1 MKKQTLTI
9 GAAAIAL
16 AFALP
21 ALAQGMGSG
30 PVATACASEI
40 GRYCAGIPHGRG
52 AVRAC
57 LESNVQKLSD
67 DCRTALGG
75 TGGGRRNW

>member
-16 AFALP
+16 ALP
-21 ALAQGMGSG
+21 TLAQGMGRG

-40 GRYCAGIPHGRG
+40 ERYCAGIPHGRG

-57 LESNVQKLSD
+57 LESNIQKLSD
-67 DCRTALGG
+67 ECRIALGE
-75 TGGGRRNW
+75 TGGGRRNR